1 MGVSA
6 KQNLLKLNPALIRNI
21 TKIEKNKNKNK
32 SRPITKA
39 TVKMLIARHLSK
51 YNSSLRYTNNYGQ
64 TFPATSPRDR
74 SFGLLPCHVKIK
86 SESRN

>member
-21 TKIEKNKNKNK
+21 TKIEKNKNK

-39 TVKMLIARHLSK
+39 TVKMLIAKHLSK

-64 TFPATSPRDR
+64 TFPATSPREEPTDPLGYYR
-74 SFGLLPCHVKIK
+74 VT
-86 SESRN
+86 

>member
-21 TKIEKNKNKNK
+21 TKIEKNKNK

-64 TFPATSPRDR
+64 TFPATSPREEPTDPLGYYR
-74 SFGLLPCHVKIK
+74 VT
-86 SESRN
+86 

>member
-39 TVKMLIARHLSK
+39 TVKMLMQSTCQNTIAVLGTLTIMDKPS
-51 YNSSLRYTNNYGQ
+51 Q
-64 TFPATSPRDR
+64 P
-74 SFGLLPCHVKIK
+74 LPQEKNRPIL
-86 SESRN
+86 

>member
-21 TKIEKNKNKNK
+21 TKIEKNKNK

-39 TVKMLIARHLSK
+39 TVKMSIARHLSK

-64 TFPATSPRDR
+64 TFPATSPREEPTDPLGYYR
-74 SFGLLPCHVKIK
+74 VT
-86 SESRN
+86 

>member
-39 TVKMLIARHLSK
+39 TVKNVDCKA
-51 YNSSLRYTNNYGQ
+51 
-64 TFPATSPRDR
+64 P
-74 SFGLLPCHVKIK
+74 VKIQ
-86 SESRN
+86 

>member
-21 TKIEKNKNKNK
+21 TKIEKNKNK

-64 TFPATSPRDR
+64 TFPATSPREEPTDPYR
-74 SFGLLPCHVKIK
+74 VT
-86 SESRN
+86 

>member
-21 TKIEKNKNKNK
+21 TKTEKNKNK

-39 TVKMLIARHLSK
+39 TVKMLIAKHLSK

-64 TFPATSPRDR
+64 TFPATSPREEPTDPLGYYR
-74 SFGLLPCHVKIK
+74 VT
-86 SESRN
+86 

>member
-6 KQNLLKLNPALIRNI
+6 KQNLLKWNPALIRNI
-21 TKIEKNKNKNK
+21 TKIEKNKNK

-51 YNSSLRYTNNYGQ
+51 YNSRYTNNYGQ
-64 TFPATSPRDR
+64 TFPATSPREEPTDPLGYYR
-74 SFGLLPCHVKIK
+74 VT
-86 SESRN
+86 